1 MNRNVSRL
9 VIAITMLIG
18 MLGTYVPGRATSQ
31 TALTSGAVVNIA
43 HFFKPPNLDAA
54 TAAKNF
60 GTIVLTNGDHGY
72 RDQLYANGFSATIPE
87 YLRADGI
94 YDPGSCTA
102 STLNNTVAYKT
113 GDFCWISQNHPDWFL
128 LDKDGRRITVTVG
141 GSYYRMDPANPGWK
155 QFFLTRV
162 IESQQQY
169 GWSALFMDNVEASL
183 SKFYGPLPV
192 KYPTNVSYQNA
203 MLGFLQY
210 LDLNFSQQYGRP
222 IFGNIVARD
231 SDAVWFSYL
240 QYLDGAMQERFAVD
254 WTETSYLSTSRW
266 LNDLSMMERTQANGK
281 YVILVAPGNQDDLNR
296 ETFAF
301 GTYLLISN
309 GKAAFRYSTDDAYGQ
324 VWLYDNYKLN
334 IGMPIGSRY
343 QYGTF
348 WRRDFTQGYVLVDP
362 VNHFASITTT
372 TSPSIF
378 FDVPSYHWAWNY
390 IERLYS
396 TGITNGCGS
405 NPLIYCPETS
415 VTRAEMAVFLLKGIH
430 GSSYSPPVAG
440 GSTGFGDVSTNYWA
454 ASWIKQLAADGITG
468 GCGGGQYC
476 PDSPVTRAEMAVFLL
491 KSRHGSSYVPPSVG
505 ASTGFADVSVTHWAA
520 AWITQLAA
528 EGITGGCGS
537 GNYCPEIPVTRA
549 EMAIFLVK
557 AFGL

>member
-1 MNRNVSRL
+1 
-9 VIAITMLIG
+9 
-18 MLGTYVPGRATSQ
+18 
-31 TALTSGAVVNIA
+31 
-43 HFFKPPNLDAA
+43 
-54 TAAKNF
+54 
-60 GTIVLTNGDHGY
+60 
-72 RDQLYANGFSATIPE
+72 
-87 YLRADGI
+87 
-94 YDPGSCTA
+94 
-102 STLNNTVAYKT
+102 
-113 GDFCWISQNHPDWFL
+113 
-128 LDKDGRRITVTVG
+128 LDKDGRRITVTVD
-141 GSYYRMDPANPGWK
+141 GSYYRMDPANSGWR

-192 KYPTNVSYQNA
+192 KYPTNASYQNA

-210 LDLNFSQQYGRP
+210 LDLNFAQQYGRP

-231 SDAVWFSYL
+231 SDAVWFNYL

-254 WTETSYLSTSRW
+254 WNETSYLSTSKW
-266 LNDLSMMERTQANGK
+266 LNDLSMMERTQANEN

-334 IGMPIGSRY
+334 FGVPIGPRY
-343 QYGTF
+343 QYGTL
-348 WRRDFTQGYVLVDP
+348 WRRDFTLGYVLVDP
-362 VNHFASITTT
+362 LNHVANFSTTT
-372 TSPSIF
+372 DPLIF
-378 FDVPSYHWAWNY
+378 FDIPSYHWARSY
-390 IERLYS
+390 VEQLYS
-396 TGITNGCGS
+396 AGITNGCGS
-405 NPLIYCPETS
+405 DPLIYCPEAP
-415 VTRAEMAVFLLKGIH
+415 VTRAEMAVFLLRGIH
-430 GSSYSPPVAG
+430 GSSYNPPAVS

-454 ASWIKQLAADGITG
+454 SSWIKQLAAEGITG

-491 KSRHGSSYVPPSVG
+491 KSRHGSSYLPLAVG
-505 ASTGFADVSVTHWAA
+505 ASTGFADVSVNHWAA
-520 AWITQLAA
+520 AWIKQLAA

-557 AFGL
+557 AFGLY